1 MAITTYSDLVR
12 VVESFL
18 DRDDLD
24 DVEIPDAI
32 TLVDS
37 KLKRDLRK
45 VNTREA
51 FTINSLVE
59 ALPAG
64 ASEVRYLS
72 LNTSTGAYN
81 KPLEQ
86 VSPAALADSAARFQS
101 SGRPTKFSVVDG
113 NIIFNRTPDDT
124 YDATISYFNEHTP
137 LDEGDSSTWTLLAEE
152 PDLYLEGVL
161 TQMFTFLQHD
171 ERVAEHRAEFEKII
185 EKINRKRERTEFGAA
200 PQPIRLPVVFGE

>member
-1 MAITTYSDLVR
+1 MAITTYDDLVR
-12 VVESFL
+12 VVASYL
-18 DRDDLD
+18 DREDLD

-45 VNTREA
+45 ANTREA
-51 FTINSLVE
+51 FTINTLVE

-64 ASEVRYLS
+64 ASEVRYLQ

-81 KPLEQ
+81 KPMQQ
-86 VSPAALADSAARFQS
+86 VSPAALADSASRFQS
-101 SGRPTKFSVVDG
+101 SGIPTKFSVVDG
-113 NIIFNRTPDDT
+113 NIIFNREPADT
-124 YDATISYFNEHTP
+124 YDAIISYFNEHVP
-137 LDEGDSSTWTLLAEE
+137 LDSSDPSSWTMLAEE
-152 PDLYLEGVL
+152 PDLYVEGVL
-161 TQMFTFLQHD
+161 AQMFTFLQHD
-171 ERVAEHRAEFEKII
+171 ERVAEHDAKFEKII

>member
-1 MAITTYSDLVR
+1 MAIATYNDLVR

-32 TLVDS
+32 TLVDA

-45 VNTREA
+45 ETTRAA
-51 FTINSLVE
+51 FTIDSLVE
-59 ALPAG
+59 ALPSG

-113 NIIFNRTPDDT
+113 NIIFNRTPSES
-124 YDATISYFNEHTP
+124 YAATITYFNEHVP
-137 LDEGDSSTWTLLAEE
+137 LSASDSSTWTLLAAE

-171 ERVAEHRAEFEKII
+171 ERVAEHKAEFERII
-185 EKINRKRERTEFGAA
+185 EKINNKRARTEFGAA

>member
-12 VVESFL
+12 VVGSFL
-18 DRDDLD
+18 DRDDFD
-24 DVEIPDAI
+24 AVEIPDAI

-124 YDATISYFNEHTP
+124 YDATISYFNEHTA
-137 LDEGDSSTWTLLAEE
+137 LDAGDSSTWTLLAEE

-171 ERVAEHRAEFEKII
+171 ERVAEHRAEFERII